1 MQIELRMIENNKP
14 VVKTF
19 DTGFIAM
26 RLVKDAISLQD
37 VLGKG
42 EITTEMV
49 DQLAAFVVKV
59 YNNKFSIDE
68 LYDGLEIDA
77 FLPTLVGTVQQIAD
91 RMMGKIEN
99 ISDVGPVESGDNK
112 KK

>member
-1 MQIELRMIENNKP
+1 MQIKLRIIENNKP

-42 EITTEMV
+42 EITEKMV

-59 YNNKFSIDE
+59 YNYQFSIDE
-68 LYDGLEIDA
+68 LYDGLEIDE
-77 FLPTLVGTVQQIAD
+77 FLPALMGTVHQIAD
-91 RMMGKIEN
+91 RMMGKIED
-99 ISDVGPVESGDNK
+99 ISEVGPAESGDNK